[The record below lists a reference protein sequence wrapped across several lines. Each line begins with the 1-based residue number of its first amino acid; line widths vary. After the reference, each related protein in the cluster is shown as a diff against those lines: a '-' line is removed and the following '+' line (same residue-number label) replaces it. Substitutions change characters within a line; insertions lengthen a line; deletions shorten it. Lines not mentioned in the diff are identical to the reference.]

1 MEKQLTSV
9 VCILNNRIISYH
21 KCKMISKTV
30 VSKNIFNKNNLKNHT
45 NTPRHIEQGVL
56 GPVCSP
62 SINYYPSTTPSESCA
77 CHPSHRL
84 ILCIVFVSSLSS
96 CSKVIP
102 KNVISEKIKRYIY
115 INTYQSLRTRQTTC
129 PGSCSSSLVTSITH
143 QRVVVC
149 GDGGHSLLLFLP
161 SHSKVIPKNVISE
174 KFWKK
179 TSYHGP
185 CSSSFITHWRV
196 VMCGNG
202 GHSSSSS
209 L

>member
-45 NTPRHIEQGVL
+45 NTPRHIKQGVL

-84 ILCIVFVSSLSS
+84 VLCIVFDSSCVLLTRPVVFVSSLSS

-102 KNVISEKIKRYIY
+102 KNVISEKSKRYIY
-115 INTYQSLRTRQTTC
+115 INTYQHLTC
-129 PGSCSSSLVTSITH
+129 PEPCSSESSLVTRCVWRWWPLI
-143 QRVVVC
+143 
-149 GDGGHSLLLFLP
+149 
-161 SHSKVIPKNVISE
+161 IVISLGYASVGCASGKRE
-174 KFWKK
+174 KA
-179 TSYHGP
+179 
-185 CSSSFITHWRV
+185 
-196 VMCGNG
+196 
-202 GHSSSSS
+202 
-209 L
+209 

>member
-1 MEKQLTSV
+1 MGFFLEIPEFFFKGVNADNNNNKITLFTVYYIRKTNSHLMEKQLTSV

-84 ILCIVFVSSLSS
+84 VLCIVFDSSCVLSTRPVVFVSSLYS

-115 INTYQSLRTRQTTC
+115 INTYQSLRTCQTTC
-129 PGSCSSSLVTSITH
+129 PGSCSSSLVTSVTH
-143 QRVVVC
+143 Q
-149 GDGGHSLLLFLP
+149 
-161 SHSKVIPKNVISE
+161 
-174 KFWKK
+174 
-179 TSYHGP
+179 
-185 CSSSFITHWRV
+185 
-196 VMCGNG
+196 
-202 GHSSSSS
+202 
-209 L
+209 